1 MTARSQRALRAAA
14 LLAVRCY
21 QVAWRPLNLWGC
33 KFYPSCSNFAL
44 EAIERHGA
52 WRGTGLAL
60 RRLLRCRPGV
70 LGGYDPVP
78 EVEPPEPQG
87 QFPGNHGNQLKQKN
101 FRASTVWNKGGQAVG

>member
-1 MTARSQRALRAAA
+1 MTARSQHALRAAA
-14 LLAVRCY
+14 LVAVRCY

-33 KFYPSCSNFAL
+33 KFYPSCSNYAL

-52 WRGTGLAL
+52 GRGAGLAL

-70 LGGYDPVP
+70 LGGYDPIP

-87 QFPGNHGNQLKQKN
+87 QFPGNHTNQLKQQS
-101 FRASTVWNKGGQAVG
+101 FRAAIGCSNGGQKVG

>member
-1 MTARSQRALRAAA
+1 MTARSQRALRTAA
-14 LLAVRCY
+14 LVAVRCY

-33 KFYPSCSNFAL
+33 KFYPSCSNYAL

-70 LGGYDPVP
+70 LGGYDPIP
-78 EVEPPEPQG
+78 EAAPLGRAG
-87 QFPGNHGNQLKQKN
+87 QPRRHPYNKLQTKGLSAGT
-101 FRASTVWNKGGQAVG
+101 AWNKGG

>member
-1 MTARSQRALRAAA
+1 MRAAA
-14 LLAVRCY
+14 LAAVRCY
-21 QVAWRPLNLWGC
+21 QVVWRPLNLWGC

-52 WRGTGLAL
+52 WRGAGLAL

-78 EVEPPEPQG
+78 EATPPARASQPPKR
-87 QFPGNHGNQLKQKN
+87 FANPVKINS
-101 FRASTVWNKGGQAVG
+101 FRADTAWNKGGQAGG